1 MLEKLI
7 EVISSCPAGAI
18 NFETMRRTPVSEML
32 NDKFIRTLAEHLIK
46 EGVTIQHD

>member
-7 EVISSCPAGAI
+7 EVIGSCPAGRV
-18 NFETMRRTPVSEML
+18 NLETMQLTPMSEML

-46 EGVTIQHD
+46 EGVTI